1 VAAAVEL
8 GSLSVCSNGVE
19 DSYSRI
25 DYLMLSPG
33 MAKEWVANETYVP
46 TIPNWGIG
54 SDHRPVLATF
64 ETESR

>member
-1 VAAAVEL
+1 MDV
-8 GSLSVCSNGVE
+8 SSSSVSSNGVE

-33 MAKEWVANETYVP
+33 MAKEWITNETYIP

-64 ETESR
+64 ETETR